1 MEGKNMA
8 NDDKWK
14 DKLND
19 EEYHVMRCGGTE
31 PPFTGKYYKH
41 NEKGEKL
48 DRALEDA
55 GSGEIKRDFLAFKQ
69 EEATRLKARH
79 RVSLL
84 STKDGE

>member
-8 NDDKWK
+8 KDDKWK

-41 NEKGEKL
+41 
-48 DRALEDA
+48 DA
-55 GSGEIKRDFLAFKQ
+55 II
-69 EEATRLKARH
+69 
-79 RVSLL
+79 
-84 STKDGE
+84 